1 MINFKPIKNN
11 SDDPNIFETYEA
23 KLDDVI
29 SIVLI
34 HFRNA
39 LGNNDYYRVYINNN
53 FTDAS
58 YFKPKYFEANDFL
71 SACQRVPYY
80 LQEAME
86 QEEKAMHNRHEKFKR
101 LINKA
106 DEELVSVLEE

>member
-1 MINFKPIKNN
+1 MIGFKLIENNFN
-11 SDDPNIFETYEA
+11 DPNIFKVYTS
-23 KLDDVI
+23 KLNGVF

-39 LGNNDYYRVYINNN
+39 LGNNNCYQVYINNN
-53 FTDAS
+53 ITETS
-58 YFKPKYFEANDFL
+58 CFKPKCFEANGFL
-71 SACQRVPYY
+71 SACQKVPYY

-86 QEEKAMHNRHEKFKR
+86 QEEKAMHNKHEELKR

-106 DEELVSVLEE
+106 DE

>member
-11 SDDPNIFETYEA
+11 SNDPNIFETYEA
-23 KLDDVI
+23 KLDAVI

-39 LGNNDYYRVYINNN
+39 LGDNNCYRVYICNN
-53 FTDAS
+53 FTKAP
-58 YFKPKYFEANDFL
+58 YFKPKYFETNDFL

-86 QEEKAMHNRHEKFKR
+86 QEEKAMHNRHENFKR

-106 DEELVSVLEE
+106 DE